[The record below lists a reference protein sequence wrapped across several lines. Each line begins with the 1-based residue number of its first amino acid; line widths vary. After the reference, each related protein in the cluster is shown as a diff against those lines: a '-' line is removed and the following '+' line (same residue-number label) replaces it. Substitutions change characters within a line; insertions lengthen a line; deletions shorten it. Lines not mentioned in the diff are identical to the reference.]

1 MIFCNMVPWVM
12 APQTMALPS
21 RKPLMPARQP
31 AAVLVPGG
39 HIYKCGSILLHSHV
53 ELHLEHG
60 SRLKASENKEDFLEV
75 EAAYRDHYRDT
86 SLKVPSYEN
95 CEYDGEPKN
104 YFIMAKDAEDVCI
117 SGSGVIDGSE
127 ENFYGEI
134 DHNFIEGTY
143 YPRIPMLLMKGVQHL
158 TIREVTLTRSAFWTV
173 HMVGCQD
180 VLIDGIRILNNL
192 KMVNCDGID
201 PDHCRNVRINNCHIE
216 SADDCIVF
224 KTTEKNAYLGPCEN
238 IVVSNCTLTSTSA
251 AIKFG
256 TESVSDFRNITVTN
270 CVISRTNRGI
280 SLMLRDGGNIE
291 NVTFANLHINTRM
304 FSDQWWG
311 EAEAICVTA
320 VDRKQG
326 NRAGH
331 IRNVHFEN
339 INCSGEN
346 GIFLH
351 GSEGNSLEDISFRHI
366 RVDIRKQTAW
376 PIDHWDLRP
385 SEVPGMIP
393 GKVNGFTCVHG
404 KSIRCED
411 VVIRKDSSMDPWF
424 DQDFCWQDTENV
436 TVVK

>member
-1 MIFCNMVPWVM
+1 MASLPMPMSGRNWVM
-12 APQTMALPS
+12 
-21 RKPLMPARQP
+21 R
-31 AAVLVPGG
+31 
-39 HIYKCGSILLHSHV
+39 
-53 ELHLEHG
+53 
-60 SRLKASENKEDFLEV
+60 RL
-75 EAAYRDHYRDT
+75 
-86 SLKVPSYEN
+86 
-95 CEYDGEPKN
+95 
-104 YFIMAKDAEDVCI
+104 
-117 SGSGVIDGSE
+117 
-127 ENFYGEI
+127 
-134 DHNFIEGTY
+134 
-143 YPRIPMLLMKGVQHL
+143 
-158 TIREVTLTRSAFWTV
+158 
-173 HMVGCQD
+173 
-180 VLIDGIRILNNL
+180 LIDGIRILNNL

-224 KTTEKNAYLGPCEN
+224 KTTEKNADLGPCEN

>member
-1 MIFCNMVPWVM
+1 
-12 APQTMALPS
+12 
-21 RKPLMPARQP
+21 
-31 AAVLVPGG
+31 
-39 HIYKCGSILLHSHV
+39 
-53 ELHLEHG
+53 
-60 SRLKASENKEDFLEV
+60 
-75 EAAYRDHYRDT
+75 
-86 SLKVPSYEN
+86 
-95 CEYDGEPKN
+95 
-104 YFIMAKDAEDVCI
+104 
-117 SGSGVIDGSE
+117 
-127 ENFYGEI
+127 
-134 DHNFIEGTY
+134 
-143 YPRIPMLLMKGVQHL
+143 
-158 TIREVTLTRSAFWTV
+158 
-173 HMVGCQD
+173 
-180 VLIDGIRILNNL
+180 
-192 KMVNCDGID
+192 MVNCDGID

-436 TVVK
+436 TLVK